1 MAKEGELSR
10 AKELKNKA
18 EELPEEITPEEMQ
31 ELLKLAQGN
40 AQEARST
47 AVSAIDQLYTRP
59 ALFEPIL
66 GELLEMSAYYPY
78 GVEGIPAP
86 VEWTSDDDIRE
97 VVFIADAIARVAQRQ
112 PELLVSHAEDLT
124 EIVLG
129 DRNSPAFHLFTLG
142 MVGAIEPDTV
152 PLNEVKSKL
161 CALLDTSMNGYAGW
175 AADTLR
181 RIGDPAVL
189 DDLREHAP
197 ENPSQ
202 AQDDAEITAFDEA
215 ITKLEKA
222 TSE

>member
-1 MAKEGELSR
+1 
-10 AKELKNKA
+10 
-18 EELPEEITPEEMQ
+18 
-31 ELLKLAQGN
+31 
-40 AQEARST
+40 
-47 AVSAIDQLYTRP
+47 
-59 ALFEPIL
+59 
-66 GELLEMSAYYPY
+66 
-78 GVEGIPAP
+78 
-86 VEWTSDDDIRE
+86 
-97 VVFIADAIARVAQRQ
+97 
-112 PELLVSHAEDLT
+112 
-124 EIVLG
+124 
-129 DRNSPAFHLFTLG
+129 
-142 MVGAIEPDTV
+142 MVGAIEPDAV

-222 TSE
+222 TGE

>member
-1 MAKEGELSR
+1 MATESDLSR
-10 AKELKNKA
+10 AKKLKNKA
-18 EELPEEITPEEMQ
+18 KELPEEFSPEEMQ
-31 ELLKLAQGN
+31 ELLELAQGN
-40 AQEARST
+40 TQEARSV

-66 GELLEMSAYYPY
+66 EELLEMSAYYPH

-112 PELLVSHAEDLT
+112 PELLVPHAEDLT
-124 EIVLG
+124 EIVL
-129 DRNSPAFHLFTLG
+129 DERNSPAFHLFTLG
-142 MVGAIEPDTV
+142 MVGAIEPDAV
-152 PLNEVKSKL
+152 PLDEIQSKL

-189 DDLREHAP
+189 DELRAQAP
-197 ENPSQ
+197 EDTSQ
-202 AQDDAEITAFDEA
+202 AQDDAEITAFEEA
-215 ITKLEKA
+215 IAELENEASK
-222 TSE
+222 